1 MSNQRDGERVSMLGD
16 IPGEIMVLEPMIV
29 KELSRGGATLETRFS
44 LQLNSLH
51 DLRLVLGERTV
62 VVKGRVVHSKIC
74 DMDQETVLYRS
85 VVECV
90 EPSDRVIRSI
100 TAGRG
105 LPAGGAATRSN
116 IPDILAR
123 RALPSGRRPPAFA
136 PRITRPGH

>member
-74 DMDQETVLYRS
+74 DVDQETVLYRS
-85 VVECV
+85 GVEFV
-90 EPSDRVIRSI
+90 EPSDRVTAVIADYLDSVRSD
-100 TAGRG
+100 
-105 LPAGGAATRSN
+105 RSSVQ
-116 IPDILAR
+116 P
-123 RALPSGRRPPAFA
+123 
-136 PRITRPGH
+136 